1 MIPLPTLSDKHGNDL
16 GVVAGAAENTTIE
29 PSCPTYDPAAFQ
41 FQQYQFKPVLW
52 RHHGIEELA
61 TVGGDL
67 VGAAKVVNNK
77 GQAVGATGTCSV
89 FGLIF
94 PFPMQPLH
102 AVLWEQDGTPI
113 DLGSLGGNEKSLWGN
128 LAESINNSGHVV
140 GSSSLSD
147 NVTLH
152 AFFWT
157 RETGRMQ
164 DLGPI
169 KNNTQITNSLA
180 IAINDGDDVVGSS
193 LDFATQ
199 LTRPSGSMVWLRT

>member
-1 MIPLPTLSDKHGNDL
+1 M
-16 GVVAGAAENTTIE
+16 
-29 PSCPTYDPAAFQ
+29 
-41 FQQYQFKPVLW
+41 
-52 RHHGIEELA
+52 
-61 TVGGDL
+61 GGDP

-77 GQAVGATGTCSV
+77 GKAMGATGTCSV

-113 DLGSLGGNEKSLWGN
+113 DLWSLGGNEKSLWGN

-140 GSSSLSD
+140 GSFSLSD

-169 KNNTQITNSLA
+169 KNNTQITNSFA
-180 IAINDGDDVVGSS
+180 IAINDSDDVVGSS
-193 LDFATQ
+193 LDFATRFDATIWKHGVATD
-199 LTRPSGSMVWLRT
+199 LNTLIPANSPLHLMFGCCINASGQIIGLAMDGSGAYH